1 MDMGMSR
8 GLVRQIEAML
18 AELRAIAPE
27 PPPEADAEDAAH
39 AERRTRLSATMAP
52 EHVAIVNAV
61 WEAHERGDR
70 GESGHERL
78 ARVVH
83 ELLEAAERFDN
94 FRLALPPPVAQMYLA
109 EPTAHVFAQCKSC
122 GLTLPIGL
130 EPWRGAGR
138 SADRE
143 WFATC
148 PDCGG
153 ETGLW
158 DQWRGGATLPRPC
171 EKR

>member
-1 MDMGMSR
+1 MSN
-8 GLVRQIEAML
+8 LLRQIEAML
-18 AELRAIAPE
+18 AELRALVPE
-27 PPPEADAEDAAH
+27 PSPEAEDATH
-39 AERRTRLSATMAP
+39 ADRVRRLSVTMAP
-52 EHVAIVNAV
+52 EHVELVNAV
-61 WEAHERGDR
+61 WEAHERDER
-70 GESGHERL
+70 GADGPERL
-78 ARVVH
+78 AAVVH
-83 ELLEAAERFDN
+83 ELLEAGARLSN
-94 FRLALPPPVAQMYLA
+94 FKLALPPPVAQIYLA

-158 DQWRGGATLPRPC
+158 DKWRGGATLPRPC